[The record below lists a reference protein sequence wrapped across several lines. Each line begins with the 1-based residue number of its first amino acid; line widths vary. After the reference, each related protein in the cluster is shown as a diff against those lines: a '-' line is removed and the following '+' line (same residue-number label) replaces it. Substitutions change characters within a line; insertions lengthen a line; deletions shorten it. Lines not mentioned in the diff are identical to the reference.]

1 MGMITKTVTGDA
13 EALKLVKNSKQ
24 APLDPKGG
32 TKYATYRGSAAPRP
46 AGAVNNQRGKYGVK
60 VTPGW
65 VDQAPVEQDIS
76 LANKVAS
83 EHLVAGTGPKAGK
96 IKKVF
101 VADNAQPIDKGM
113 GGVVYG
119 PKTNKFGNK

>member
-32 TKYATYRGSAAPRP
+32 TLYATYRGSTAPRP

-101 VADNAQPIDKGM
+101 VADNAQHIDKRM

-119 PKTNKFGNK
+119 PKTDRFGNK